1 MSEPMQIDD
10 AKGNAKSVSTT
21 VASSVYDQL
30 RLDILTGE
38 LRPGEKLRSEFL
50 RGRYNAGISPV
61 REALN
66 RLSTERL
73 VCREDQRGFHV
84 AGVSRADLIE
94 LTKTRCWIEEKALRE
109 SIEHG
114 DEVWE
119 EQIVL
124 TFHRLSR
131 TPRSSADLTYAF
143 NAKWEGLHRDFHA
156 AVIASC
162 GSHWLLSFCQQ
173 LVDQADRYRQ
183 LAAAVSYPKRN
194 ERDEHQE
201 LMEATL
207 DRDADRA
214 VAIQCAHIR
223 KTADI
228 VLKAN
233 LSFLPDV
240 IDPASR
246 GAARHAPR

>member
-1 MSEPMQIDD
+1 MAEQFQTEDSE
-10 AKGNAKSVSTT
+10 GNAKNVSTT
-21 VASSVYDQL
+21 VASSVYDQI
-30 RLDILTGE
+30 RLDILIGN

-66 RLSTERL
+66 RLATERL

-84 AGVSRADLIE
+84 AGVSKAGLLE
-94 LTKTRCWIEEKALRE
+94 LTNTRCWLEEIAMRQ

-114 DEVWE
+114 GEAWE

-124 TFHRLSR
+124 AYHRLSR
-131 TPRSSADLTYAF
+131 TPRSSDETTYAF
-143 NAKWEGLHRDFHA
+143 NPKWEKLHREFHN
-156 AVIASC
+156 AVIAAC
-162 GSHWLLSFCQQ
+162 GSHWLLGFCEQ

-194 ERDEHQE
+194 ERNEHQA
-201 LMEATL
+201 LMEAAL

-214 VAIQCAHIR
+214 VEVQRAHIR

-228 VLKAN
+228 VLDAK
-233 LSFLPDV
+233 LSFLPDE
-240 IDPASR
+240 IDPADP
-246 GAARHAPR
+246 ARC